1 MDDTFEDL
9 YNKFLAYVDK
19 NDEEG
24 ARKFLI
30 DNLQKFPE
38 EVQDKLTFAFF
49 EEALMDE
56 TKGIK
61 DIAEMQKQGLEAI
74 SQIDKAK
81 KILED
86 KRKIETLRSDLTK

>member
-1 MDDTFEDL
+1 MSDTFTDL
-9 YNKFLAYVDK
+9 YNEFLVYVNK
-19 NDEEG
+19 NDEQG

-38 EVQDKLTFAFF
+38 EVRDKLTFAFF

-61 DIAEMQKQGLEAI
+61 DIAEMQKQGLNAM
-74 SQIDKAK
+74 SQVDKAK
-81 KILED
+81 KVLED
-86 KRKIETLRSDLTK
+86 QIKIKDLRSDLTK